1 MGTSFNQFYQILPL
15 LENKMLIET
24 SKMKIEMKI
33 NKLITNNSW
42 IKENINHLDD
52 NNYFLEY
59 KLIKN
64 ERVD

>member
-1 MGTSFNQFYQILPL
+1 
-15 LENKMLIET
+15 
-24 SKMKIEMKI
+24 MKIEMKI